1 MQNEKIWNSTPET
14 EDDHAKTLTPL
25 SLQSTLASRV
35 KILTEDNKKKK
46 TDFFFAEVHE
56 ISHEMTTYCRKN
68 KTKFSM
74 R

>member
-46 TDFFFAEVHE
+46 NWFFFRW
-56 ISHEMTTYCRKN
+56 STWN
-68 KTKFSM
+68 KPWNDDLLS
-74 R
+74 

>member
-35 KILTEDNKKKK
+35 KILTEDNKKK
-46 TDFFFAEVHE
+46 TDFFFA
-56 ISHEMTTYCRKN
+56 
-68 KTKFSM
+68 
-74 R
+74 

>member
-35 KILTEDNKKKK
+35 KILTEDNKKKNW
-46 TDFFFAEVHE
+46 FFFRW
-56 ISHEMTTYCRKN
+56 STWN
-68 KTKFSM
+68 KPWNDDLLS
-74 R
+74 

>member
-1 MQNEKIWNSTPET
+1 MRNEKIWNSTPET
-14 EDDHAKTLTPL
+14 EDDHAKTLTLL

-35 KILTEDNKKKK
+35 KILTEDNKKK
-46 TDFFFAEVHE
+46 TDFFLAEVHE

>member
-46 TDFFFAEVHE
+46 TDFF
-56 ISHEMTTYCRKN
+56 SLKYMK
-68 KTKFSM
+68 
-74 R
+74 

>member
-46 TDFFFAEVHE
+46 LIFFRL
-56 ISHEMTTYCRKN
+56 STWN
-68 KTKFSM
+68 KPWNDDLLS
-74 R
+74 